1 MQTRRKLSIAL
12 ASCVGLALVAT
23 PLFAAEGGEA
33 GKDKPSLSDSPY
45 KNGPPPITGG
55 YTDTSQGGTKGS
67 GDMQALPPG
76 VKPPGASGAPAQAQP
91 QPQPQGTPSGR

>member
-1 MQTRRKLSIAL
+1 MQKSRKISIAL
-12 ASCVGLALVAT
+12 ASCLAVAISST
-23 PLFAAEGGEA
+23 AVVAAEGGAPAAQE
-33 GKDKPSLSDSPY
+33 KKPSLSESPY

-76 VKPPGASGAPAQAQP
+76 VGKNPAAPPAGDPT
-91 QPQPQGTPSGR
+91 PQGTPSGR